1 MEIRH
6 LSHSSRLVGVDALTQ
21 MRLYPEETVSFI
33 SRFSFNLKSVSFVL
47 VEAPTEWGM
56 KQGRDTVRIVK
67 VRCINPR
74 VDFIHYSHCMMRIDR
89 LTFDT
94 SPEDA
99 YVDLEGF
106 AHIRC
111 EKVIVKVETE
121 NAISPA
127 KEVFNNLLD

>member
-1 MEIRH
+1 MEIRT
-6 LSHSSRLVGVDALTQ
+6 LTHSSRLEGVDTLTQ
-21 MRLYPEETVSFI
+21 MRLFPEETVSFI

-56 KQGRDTVRIVK
+56 TQGRDTVRIVK

-89 LTFDT
+89 LTFDA
-94 SPEDA
+94 SPDDA

-121 NAISPA
+121 KSVFPA
-127 KEVFNNLLD
+127 KEISNTLLD